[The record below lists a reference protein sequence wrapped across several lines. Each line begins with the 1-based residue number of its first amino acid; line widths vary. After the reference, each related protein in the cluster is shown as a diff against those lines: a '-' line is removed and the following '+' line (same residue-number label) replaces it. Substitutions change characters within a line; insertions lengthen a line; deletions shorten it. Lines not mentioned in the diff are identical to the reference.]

1 LFYFSLYLPT
11 RGNSFGLG
19 QSVSLHTP
27 LKVVILFVYDIFPAM
42 YPLEVIV
49 LLGISVSLLTPLEVV
64 ILFVYDIFPAMYPLE
79 VIVLL
84 GISIFFTHPPRGS
97 NFVRF

>member
-1 LFYFSLYLPT
+1 
-11 RGNSFGLG
+11 
-19 QSVSLHTP
+19 
-27 LKVVILFVYDIFPAM
+27 M

-64 ILFVYDIFPAMYPLE
+64 ILFIYDIFPAMYPLE